1 MLGQEPAPLVEGP
14 VAGDAQR
21 AAFVGGGDEAE
32 QQLGAGVI
40 ERGEADFVDDDQVV
54 AEQGVDDAADGV
66 VGQAAV
72 EGLGQVGGG
81 EVADLVPGLDGGDA
95 EGDQD
100 VALAGAGRADQAQV
114 LGGGDPFQR
123 GEVVQGGRRGWRRR
137 SGPARRGSW
146 SPGTR
151 RFFMPGPGVGGV
163 AGGDLGLD
171 QGAQQLLGCPPL
183 GLRGDQ
189 QLGGELPHRGELQPA
204 QPGGEVGGQRRR
216 RPRS

>member
-1 MLGQEPAPLVEGP
+1 MTSA
-14 VAGDAQR
+14 DA
-21 AAFVGGGDEAE
+21 
-32 QQLGAGVI
+32 
-40 ERGEADFVDDDQVV
+40 
-54 AEQGVDDAADGV
+54 V

-100 VALAGAGRADQAQV
+100 VALAGAGRPDQAQV
-114 LGGGDPFQR
+114 LRGGDPFQR
-123 GEVVQGGRRGWRRR
+123 GEVVQGGAGDGAGGPVELVEGLGDRERG
-137 SGPARRGSW
+137 GLH
-146 SPGTR
+146 
-151 RFFMPGPGVGGV
+151 PGPGVGGV

-171 QGAQQLLGCPPL
+171 QGAQQFLRCPPL

-189 QLGGELPHRGELQPA
+189 QLGGELAHRGELEPA
-204 QPGGEVGGQRRR
+204 QPGGQVGGQRRR